1 MSLPRNFLPGAAATV
16 QLPVAADRAEPP
28 PGPVTARARAS
39 RILLVAPQ
47 PFYAARG
54 TPIAV
59 LQVLTALSGLG
70 YDVDVLTYPLGEEVA
85 LPGVRLVRSPNPL
98 GLRRVPIGFSW
109 RKLLLD
115 AAMLPQ
121 LARAMASGRYA
132 CVHAVEE
139 MAFPAIAL
147 GRRFGVPVIYDMQSS
162 LAQQLAT
169 RAGFALPPVRRLL
182 DAAERWLVRN
192 ATAVAA
198 STGLAERVRRVAPGT
213 RVVEWRFSGV
223 GLPTHPADLGALRR
237 GLGISPT
244 ARVVLYCGSFEP
256 YQGLGALLEAIPG
269 VRARVG
275 ETVFVLV
282 GSDGTSADTLGA
294 KARALVATG
303 ALRVVERRP
312 RQEIPRFLALA
323 DVLVS
328 PRSYG
333 DNLPLKI
340 FDYLETGRPIVAT
353 DIPPHRALLGEERA
367 VLCAPEARA
376 IADAVTAVL
385 TDPARAERLGTA
397 ARHYAERQLGW
408 RRFVLTLGELYGVAL
423 VPEGSHAA

>member
-1 MSLPRNFLPGAAATV
+1 MSLPGNFLPGGPTAA
-16 QLPVAADRAEPP
+16 PVATRDLA
-28 PGPVTARARAS
+28 VARAS

-47 PFYAARG
+47 PFYQARG

-70 YDVDVLTYPLGEEVA
+70 YDVDVLTYPVGAEVS
-85 LPGVRLVRSPNPL
+85 LPGVTVARCANPL
-98 GLRRVPIGFSW
+98 GLRRVPIGLSW
-109 RKLLLD
+109 RKLVLD
-115 AAMLPQ
+115 AAMLVP

-139 MAFPAIAL
+139 MAFPAVLL
-147 GRRFGVPVIYDMQSS
+147 GRQLGVPVIYDMQSS
-162 LAQQLAT
+162 LAQQLAA
-169 RAGFALPPVRRLL
+169 RPGFGGAAIRRLL
-182 DAAERWLVRN
+182 DAAERWLVRS
-192 ATAVAA
+192 ATIVAA
-198 STGLAERVRRVAPGT
+198 STGLAERVRAMAPGA
-213 RVVEWRFSGV
+213 RVVEWRFTGL
-223 GLPTHPADLGALRR
+223 GLPTHPSDLGALRDSL
-237 GLGISPT
+237 GLSPS

-256 YQGLGALLEAIPG
+256 YQGLGALVEAIPG

-282 GSDGTSADTLGA
+282 GSDGGAGESLGRA
-294 KARALVATG
+294 ARALVDAG
-303 ALRVVERRP
+303 ALRVIERRP
-312 RQEIPRFLALA
+312 REEIPRFLALA

-353 DIPPHRALLGEERA
+353 DIPSHRALLGDERA
-367 VLCAPEARA
+367 LLCAPEPRA

-385 TDPARAERLGTA
+385 TDRARAEALGAA
-397 ARHYAERQLGW
+397 ARHFAERQLGW
-408 RRFVLTLGELYGVAL
+408 RRFVQSLGELYGATI
-423 VPEGSHAA
+423 VPEGTRAA